1 MGYVGYRIWETP
13 KWVYTGPGPVR
24 LRREQVFFWEPC
36 KGFFTDSSDKTALT
50 SDATTPIPATGRSE
64 KQNLQENPTDKAS
77 SASHHHLSC

>member
-1 MGYVGYRIWETP
+1 MGNTEMGIHGAGASQTQKRTS
-13 KWVYTGPGPVR
+13 
-24 LRREQVFFWEPC
+24 FFWEPC